1 MNIRGS
7 WALALACCAAV
18 AVGACHRPEMLGGK
32 PSAPTG
38 EVVAKVD
45 GHEIT
50 LRQLR
55 AELQGVP
62 VADPKQ
68 MKALQQRA
76 LQLIVF
82 RTLLADAARKQG
94 IDKSPDFVMQ
104 RDRMVDTLLTQMLQ
118 AKTAKAVPAPSP
130 EEVDRFISD
139 HPALFAQRKI
149 FNVDQIR
156 FVRPADPAILKGLQP
171 LNSLDEIAAFLTSK
185 NIKFARG
192 DGRLDAVALDSKVV
206 DAIAKVPQGEPFV
219 IGGGDALLANQIK
232 SVDVQPLQGANA
244 TKYAA
249 ALLTR
254 QHTQEAVQREAQQV
268 IAAGMK
274 RVAYNPAYAPP
285 ASPPAASPASNS
297 AAQASANA
305 ASAP

>member
-1 MNIRGS
+1 
-7 WALALACCAAV
+7 
-18 AVGACHRPEMLGGK
+18 MLGGK

-45 GHEIT
+45 GREVT

-55 AELQGVP
+55 AELQGVQ

-68 MKALQQRA
+68 TKALQARA

-104 RDRMVDTLLTQMLQ
+104 RDRMVDGLLAQMLQ
-118 AKTAKAVPAPSP
+118 AKTAKAVPAPSS

-139 HPALFAQRKI
+139 HPAIFEQRKI

-156 FVRPADPAILKGLQP
+156 FARPSDPAIVKGLQP
-171 LNSLDEIAAFLTSK
+171 LNTLDEIATYLTGK

-192 DGRLDAVALDSKVV
+192 EGRLDAVGLDPKVV
-206 DAIAKVPQGEPFV
+206 DAISKMPQDEPFV
-219 IGGGDALLANQIK
+219 IGGGDVLLANQIK
-232 SVDVQPLQGANA
+232 SVDVQPLLGADA
-244 TKYAA
+244 TKYAT

-254 QHTQEAVQREAQQV
+254 QHTQEAVQREEQQV

-274 RVAYNPAYAPP
+274 RVAYNPAYAPTV
-285 ASPPAASPASNS
+285 PPAAAPPASNS
-297 AAQASANA
+297 AAGDSATN
-305 ASAP
+305 SIGAP